1 MKNKKKIY
9 LKDQLP
15 LDSTRI
21 LTPEGY
27 LKATAAITMVGVQM
41 YPASDFGAESDE
53 PVGVFR
59 PPETVF
65 HPETIE
71 SIKMKPITMQHPE
84 QDVDAGNHG
93 RLAIGSVGESV
104 EPIDKLRLGASIIIN
119 EESIVKQILERNI
132 EELSL
137 GYDSYIVSEEGTYNG
152 EPYFYR
158 FDGPMIVNHL
168 AIVDDGRCGD
178 TVKILD
184 NNGGDLM
191 NKKQAL
197 KFLKDAGLADD
208 KLAVFMKDAKDD
220 ASVDAKLFVEA
231 MQDIDLEGM
240 MPMIVKNLMPM
251 IEKEIK
257 GNKEFMTVLAKEI
270 ASTMTA
276 AAPAIAEE
284 EVVTPDADEE
294 KTPEEIAAQI
304 AEDAKTKEDAVTD
317 AATKRAKLIDS
328 AKPFIAA
335 DKKIHSMKDREILET
350 ALADFIK
357 ADDMKDKTDDYLQG
371 ILDTISIDRVAA
383 RQYLKDSSMSNTTD
397 SADISEP
404 VSGIQARHLDDEK
417 K

>member
-1 MKNKKKIY
+1 MKHKKKIH

-15 LDSTRI
+15 LESTRT

-41 YPASDFGAESDE
+41 YPASDFGADTDE

-71 SIKMKPITMQHPE
+71 SIKMKPITMQHPT
-84 QDVDAGNHG
+84 QDVDADNHG
-93 RLAIGSVGESV
+93 RLSVGSVGESI
-104 EPIDKLRLGASIIIN
+104 EPIDEFRLGANIIIN
-119 EESIVKQILERNI
+119 EAAVVKNILERNI

-184 NNGGDLM
+184 GGDLM

-197 KFLKDAGLADD
+197 KFLKDAGLAED

-220 ASVDAKLFVEA
+220 ANVDAKLFMEA
-231 MQDIDLEGM
+231 MKDIDIEGM
-240 MPMIVKNLMPM
+240 MPMIVQNLMPM

-257 GNKEFMTVLAKEI
+257 GNKEFMATLAKEI

-276 AAPAIAEE
+276 APATAE
-284 EVVTPDADEE
+284 EVVAPDAEE
-294 KTPEEIAAQI
+294 KTPEELAEQI
-304 AEDAKTKEDAVTD
+304 VEDAKAKEDAVTD
-317 AATKRAKLIDS
+317 AAIKRSKLVDS

-335 DKKIHSMKDREILET
+335 DKDIHKMKDREILET
-350 ALADFIK
+350 ALTDFIK
-357 ADDMKDKTDDYLQG
+357 SDDMKDKTDDYLQG
-371 ILDTISIDRVAA
+371 ILDSISVDRFAA
-383 RQYLKDSSMSNTTD
+383 KKYFKDASKATSV
-397 SADISEP
+397 SADISAP
-404 VSGIQARHLDDEK
+404 VTGMQARHLDDEK
-417 K
+417 T

>member
-27 LKATAAITMVGVQM
+27 LKATAAITMIGVQM

-104 EPIDKLRLGASIIIN
+104 EPIDALRLGASIIIN

-158 FDGPMIVNHL
+158 FEGPMIVNHL

-184 NNGGDLM
+184 GGNLM
-191 NKKQAL
+191 KKKQAV
-197 KFLKDAGLADD
+197 KFLKDAGLSDD
-208 KLAVFMKDAKDD
+208 KLSVFMKDAKDD
-220 ASVDAKLFVEA
+220 ADVDSKIFMAA
-231 MQDIDLEGM
+231 MNDIDIEGM
-240 MPMIVKNLMPM
+240 MPMIVQNLMPM

-257 GNKEFMTVLAKEI
+257 GNKEFMATLAKEI

-276 AAPAIAEE
+276 AAPAATE
-284 EVVTPDADEE
+284 EVIEPDANPEE
-294 KTPEEIAAQI
+294 KTPEELAEQIAA
-304 AEDAKTKEDAVTD
+304 DAKTKEDAVTD
-317 AATKRAKLIDS
+317 AAIKRAKLVDS
-328 AKPFIAA
+328 AKPFIQA
-335 DKKIHSMKDREILET
+335 DKDIHKMKDREILET

-357 ADDMKDKTDDYLQG
+357 TDDMKDKTDDYLQG
-371 ILDTISIDRVAA
+371 ILDSISVDRVAA
-383 RQYLKDSSMSNTTD
+383 KKYFKSAKDSTISD
-397 SADISEP
+397 EISAPISG
-404 VSGIQARHLDDEK
+404 VDARHLDDKE
-417 K
+417 

>member
-1 MKNKKKIY
+1 MKHKKKIH

-15 LDSTRI
+15 LESTRT

-27 LKATAAITMVGVQM
+27 LKATAAITMVGVQL
-41 YPASDFGAESDE
+41 YPASQFGADTDE

-71 SIKMKPITMQHPE
+71 SIKMKPITMQHPT
-84 QDVDAGNHG
+84 QDVDADNHG
-93 RLAIGSVGESV
+93 RLSVGSVGESI
-104 EPIDKLRLGASIIIN
+104 EPIDEFRLGANIIIN
-119 EESIVKQILERNI
+119 EAAVVKNILERNI

-184 NNGGDLM
+184 GGDLM

-197 KFLKDAGLADD
+197 KFLKDAGLAED

-220 ASVDAKLFVEA
+220 ANVDAKLFMEA
-231 MQDIDLEGM
+231 MKDIDIEGM
-240 MPMIVKNLMPM
+240 MPMIVQNLMPM

-257 GNKEFMTVLAKEI
+257 GNKEFMATLAKEI

-276 AAPAIAEE
+276 APATAE
-284 EVVTPDADEE
+284 EVVAPDAEE
-294 KTPEEIAAQI
+294 KTPEELAEQI
-304 AEDAKTKEDAVTD
+304 VEDAKAKEDAVTD
-317 AATKRAKLIDS
+317 AAIKRSKLVDS

-335 DKKIHSMKDREILET
+335 DKDIHKMKDREILET
-350 ALADFIK
+350 ALTDFIK
-357 ADDMKDKTDDYLQG
+357 SDDMKDKTDDYLQG
-371 ILDTISIDRVAA
+371 ILDSISVDRFAA
-383 RQYLKDSSMSNTTD
+383 KKYFKDASKATSV
-397 SADISEP
+397 SADISAP
-404 VSGIQARHLDDEK
+404 VTGMQARHLDDEK
-417 K
+417 T